1 MVAQTSSAGGDRAP
15 KRTPAAFLRPGDM
28 VRVLTAP
35 VAAPCVIVAVIYE
48 HRLHGVFVL
57 YRIAA
62 GTVELLIDPANV
74 VLIGEAATAPAH
86 GPMCECGDDAAD
98 PAAEAVA
105 TAEPTEPE
113 GTIEWARTSGGTAWV
128 SSDGRFQI
136 AAEKEGFVAQDLWCG
151 ARLKPAIL
159 TSASAWCEARKEG
172 QPLKWKED
180 RSGYSANLPNARF
193 RVNRVGADRFQAVDC
208 RFSYTH
214 RLHQSPIFDSLEP
227 AQRWCEVRAACQ
239 VEGEGATATLHYV
252 GPIPF

>member
-15 KRTPAAFLRPGDM
+15 KSAPIYRPGDS
-28 VRVLTAP
+28 VRLLNTLDPALSRGVILYVIHEEHPHGVIVFYRVAAVGVVLTVPAAAVSLI
-35 VAAPCVIVAVIYE
+35 VAAEP
-48 HRLHGVFVL
+48 
-57 YRIAA
+57 
-62 GTVELLIDPANV
+62 
-74 VLIGEAATAPAH
+74 APAH
-86 GPMCECGDDAAD
+86 TMCECHDDKGA

-113 GTIEWARTSGGTAWV
+113 GTIKWARTSGGTAWV
-128 SSDGRFQI
+128 SADGRFQI
-136 AAEKEGFVAQDLWCG
+136 AAEKEGFIAQDLWCG
-151 ARLKPAIL
+151 ARLKPALL

-214 RLHQSPIFDSLEP
+214 RFHQSPIFDSLET
-227 AQRWCEVRAACQ
+227 AQRWCEARAACQ
-239 VEGEGATATLHYV
+239 VDGEGAAVTLHYV